1 MTRHLGGPV
10 LYLLGAATACDVAHA
25 APASLTSTKVVQAHA
40 EAWSSGDLPGLM
52 ATLHD
57 DVRSYDRSREPE
69 KLGGPLSSSIGSKRQ
84 FGAYYAN
91 TYAKQPPSR
100 ETITAIAAVAE
111 IVVVAGESAQPPAFA
126 AGMRFLTA
134 YRLEGGRIRDLWH
147 LAWRPPVAP
156 TDPDTADVV
165 RKWNAARSSGDEK
178 TSRAL
183 VDPEARHFC
192 PSDNARD
199 LADRPCATT
208 NVAAGANVAALFA
221 VGDLVVEQSSFA
233 GNARVSIYR
242 VRDGRIVT
250 TWLLAD
256 ETMSAEAVVRGL
268 FRALQDGD
276 EKARAA
282 VLAPEF
288 TLHRVPTEPHVL
300 EGPPSQHAR
309 DVFVDE
315 PAAPREVQAIASVG
329 DLVIVR
335 VATYPA
341 EGEKAELALTVL
353 RVGDGRVKTAWRIAR
368 ESDVA
373 ANSGAA
379 AIAAVRRLVDA
390 HNRGDADSFV
400 ALYHADA
407 RSAHVRHDR
416 TRLGGG
422 IAKSST
428 TPEQRLRFYREF
440 YAKKPPIPVEIIASV
455 ALGDWVATR
464 ERYFEPDGSRRDH
477 LTIYRV
483 HDGLIVDD
491 WHLAP

>member
-1 MTRHLGGPV
+1 
-10 LYLLGAATACDVAHA
+10 
-25 APASLTSTKVVQAHA
+25 
-40 EAWSSGDLPGLM
+40 M

-57 DVRSYDRSREPE
+57 DVRSYDRSRDPE

-84 FGAYYAN
+84 FETYYTN

-100 ETITAIAAVAE
+100 ERITAMATVAE
-111 IVVVAGESAQPPAFA
+111 IVVVAGESTQPPEFA

-147 LAWRPPVAP
+147 LAWRPPATP

-165 RKWNAARSSGDEK
+165 RRWNAARTSGDEK

-183 VDPEARHFC
+183 VDPGARHFC
-192 PSDNARD
+192 PSDNVRD
-199 LADRPCATT
+199 LADRPCATST
-208 NVAAGANVAALFA
+208 NVAASADVAALFA
-221 VGDLVVEQSSFA
+221 VGDLVVEQSRFA
-233 GNARVSIYR
+233 GNARISIYR
-242 VRDGRIVT
+242 VHDGRIVT

-256 ETMSAEAVVRGL
+256 ETKSAEAVVRGF

-276 EKARAA
+276 EKARATM
-282 VLAPEF
+282 LAPEF

-309 DVFVDE
+309 DVLVDE

-329 DLVIVR
+329 DLVIAR

-341 EGEKAELALTVL
+341 AGERPDHVLTVL
-353 RVGDGRVKTAWRIAR
+353 RVSDGRIKTVWRIAR
-368 ESDVA
+368 ESNA
-373 ANSGAA
+373 AADSGAA
-379 AIAAVRRLVDA
+379 AIAAIQRLVDA
-390 HNRGDADSFV
+390 HNRGDAGAFV

-422 IAKSST
+422 IAKATT

-440 YAKKPPIPVEIIASV
+440 YAKKPPIPVEIVASV
-455 ALGDWVATR
+455 ALGEWVATR
-464 ERYFEPDGSRRDH
+464 ERYFDPDGSRRDH

-483 HDGLIVDD
+483 RDGSIVDD